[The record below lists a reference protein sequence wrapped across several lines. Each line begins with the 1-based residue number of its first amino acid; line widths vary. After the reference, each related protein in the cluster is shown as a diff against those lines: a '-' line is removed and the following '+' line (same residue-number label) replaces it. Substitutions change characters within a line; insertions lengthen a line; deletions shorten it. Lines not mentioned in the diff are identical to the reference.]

1 MRTISVPPTS
11 AQPSTAAIS
20 GVVPTVA
27 AVRTGASRRLVAA
40 SCLATHVPSCLATLV
55 LA

>member
-1 MRTISVPPTS
+1 VPPPS

-27 AVRTGASRRLVAA
+27 TVRTGAFRRLVA
-40 SCLATHVPSCLATLV
+40 PSCLANLV
-55 LA
+55 LGLIIVLAKTVVHA